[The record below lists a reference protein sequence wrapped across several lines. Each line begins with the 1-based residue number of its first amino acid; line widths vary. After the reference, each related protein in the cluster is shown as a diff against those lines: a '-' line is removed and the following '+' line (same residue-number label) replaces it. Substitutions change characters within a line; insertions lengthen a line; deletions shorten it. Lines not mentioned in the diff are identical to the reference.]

1 MQVSVE
7 NTGGLERRLTVH
19 VPEDEILGKVES
31 KLRELRKQV
40 RIAGFRPG
48 RVPMS
53 VVKQRYGKQVRQDI
67 VGETI
72 QSSLQQAI
80 QDESLRP
87 ASMPRLDTPEE
98 EFASGDLEF
107 SALIEVYPDLDTID
121 ASSLELTRPE
131 AQVADED
138 VQEMLQ
144 TLRQQRKSWDVVER
158 NAQEGDKVV
167 IEYAAQTKEDR
178 VPEEGKQKMAV
189 IMGESGFDELE
200 KAIAKIPPGEEKNVK
215 LKFPENF
222 REPLLADKK
231 AKIDLRVES
240 VSEGSLPEVNEEFI
254 KTFGIADGDVET
266 LHQEI
271 RANLEREL
279 EQAMTSMM
287 KSQLISRLVEATPDL
302 EVPASIVKQEA
313 ASLAAQA
320 TSAQGMEPDDSLAN
334 LFMEVAEGRVRGG
347 LLLGELAQQN
357 NIRIDGAR
365 VRKAI
370 EKVASTYEQPTEV
383 IQMYY
388 GNQQLLQQVESAV
401 MEEQVVDWV
410 LENAKVTP
418 QEMKFQEVIAG
429 AAEAASQPG

>member
-31 KLRELRKQV
+31 KLRELCKQV

-87 ASMPRLDTPEE
+87 ASMPRLDTPAD
-98 EFASGDLEF
+98 EFTSGDLEF

-121 ASSLELTRPE
+121 VSSLKLTRPE
-131 AQVADED
+131 AEVAEGDVAD
-138 VQEMLQ
+138 MLQ
-144 TLRQQRKSWDVVER
+144 TLREQRKSWDVVER

-167 IEYAAQTKEDR
+167 IEYVAQTKDGR
-178 VPEEGKQKMAV
+178 VPAEGKQKLAV
-189 IMGESGFDELE
+189 IMGESDFDELE
-200 KAIAKIPPGEEKNVK
+200 KAIAKIPPGEKKNVK
-215 LKFPENF
+215 LKFPKNF

-231 AKIDLRVES
+231 VKLDLCVES
-240 VSEGSLPEVNEEFI
+240 VSEGSLPEVDEDFI
-254 KTFGIADGDVET
+254 KAFGIADGDIEI

-287 KSQLISRLVEATPDL
+287 KSQLIKRLTEAVPGL
-302 EVPASIVKQEA
+302 EVPLSIVKQEA

-320 TSAQGMEPDDSLAN
+320 ASAQGMEPEDSMSE

-357 NIRIDGAR
+357 SIRIDGAR

-370 EKVASTYEQPTEV
+370 EKMASTYEQPTEV
-383 IQMYY
+383 MQMYY

-429 AAEAASQPG
+429 ATEAASQSG